1 MTRKRWFLPE
11 TPDVLG
17 MLRRQMAVTIDGVD
31 AFARWAGGDAAAAQ
45 AVRDAEHQGDV
56 AKRDLLSALR
66 EAFVTPIE
74 PEDLFA
80 LSRGIDRIL
89 DYVADLVKESEA
101 MASPPDEGIAT
112 MAGLLGDALRHLDD
126 ALSKLGTDGDH
137 GDRVRGRR
145 HRRPA
150 RARDRLLRRDGGA
163 ARRRGPHGAD
173 HPPRAVPP
181 LLADRRG
188 RGRRRRARRLRRR
201 QAELSGASSRSGMRR
216 SAPDGSVGRDAQRA
230 RLIP

>member
-17 MLRRQMAVTIDGVD
+17 MLRRQLAVTIDGVD

-45 AVRDAEHQGDV
+45 AVRDAEQRGDV

-101 MASPPDEGIAT
+101 MASVPDQEIAM
-112 MAGLLGDALRHLDD
+112 MAGHLGDALRHLDD
-126 ALSKLGTDGDH
+126 ALSKLGADGDH
-137 GDRVRGRR
+137 ATESADAAIAAQRELEIGYYAGM
-145 HRRPA
+145 A
-150 RARDRLLRRDGGA
+150 GLLRVEDRTDRIT
-163 ARRRGPHGAD
+163 RRE
-173 HPPRAVPP
+173 
-181 LLADRRG
+181 LYRR
-188 RGRRRRARRLRRR
+188 
-201 QAELSGASSRSGMRR
+201 SSRIGEAVVDVAERVVYAVVKQS
-216 SAPDGSVGRDAQRA
+216 
-230 RLIP
+230 

>member
-11 TPDVLG
+11 TPDVFG

-89 DYVADLVKESEA
+89 NYVTDLVEESEA

-112 MAGLLGDALRHLDD
+112 IAGLLRGALRHLDD
-126 ALSKLGTDGDH
+126 ALSQLGTACYAGMV
-137 GDRVRGRR
+137 GLLGVEDRSERITRR
-145 HRRPA
+145 ELYRR
-150 RARDRLLRRDGGA
+150 
-163 ARRRGPHGAD
+163 
-173 HPPRAVPP
+173 
-181 LLADRRG
+181 
-188 RGRRRRARRLRRR
+188 
-201 QAELSGASSRSGMRR
+201 SSRIGEAVVDVAERIVYAVVKQS
-216 SAPDGSVGRDAQRA
+216 
-230 RLIP
+230 

>member
-1 MTRKRWFLPE
+1 LASGDVTRKRWFLPE

-17 MLRRQMAVTIDGVD
+17 MLRRQLAVTIEGVD

-45 AVRDAEHQGDV
+45 GVRDAERQGDI
-56 AKRDLLSALR
+56 ARRDLLSALR

-89 DYVADLVKESEA
+89 NYVADLVKESEA

-112 MAGLLGDALRHLDD
+112 MAGRLGDAVRHLDD
-126 ALSKLGTDGDH
+126 ALSRLGTDGDQATASA
-137 GDRVRGRR
+137 DAP

-150 RARDRLLRRDGGA
+150 RAADRLLRRNGGPTW
-163 ARRRGPHGAD
+163 RRGPHGTD
-173 HPPRAVPP
+173 HAPGAVPP
-181 LLADRRG
+181 LLADRRD

-201 QAELSGASSRSGMRR
+201 QGKLSCTLVSSLYPHTDQPHSRR
-216 SAPDGSVGRDAQRA
+216 TT
-230 RLIP
+230 

>member
-1 MTRKRWFLPE
+1 VAGGDVTRKRWFLPE

-31 AFARWAGGDAAAAQ
+31 AFVSWADGDAAAAQ
-45 AVRDAEHQGDV
+45 VVRDAEQQGDV

-89 DYVADLVKESEA
+89 DYVADLVNESEA

-112 MAGLLGDALRHLDD
+112 MAGLLGEALRHVDD
-126 ALSKLGTDGDH
+126 ALSNLGTDGDQATASADAAIAAQRELETAYYA
-137 GDRVRGRR
+137 GMVGLLGVEDRTERITRR
-145 HRRPA
+145 ERY
-150 RARDRLLRRDGGA
+150 
-163 ARRRGPHGAD
+163 
-173 HPPRAVPP
+173 
-181 LLADRRG
+181 
-188 RGRRRRARRLRRR
+188 
-201 QAELSGASSRSGMRR
+201 RR
-216 SAPDGSVGRDAQRA
+216 SS
-230 RLIP
+230 LIGEAVVDVAERVVYAVVKQS

>member
-1 MTRKRWFLPE
+1 VAAGDVTRKRWFLPE

-17 MLRRQMAVTIDGVD
+17 MLRGQMAVAIDGVD

-45 AVRDAEHQGDV
+45 AVRDAERQGDV

-66 EAFVTPIE
+66 EAFMTPIE

-126 ALSKLGTDGDH
+126 ALSKLGTDGDQATASADAAIAAQRELESAYYA
-137 GDRVRGRR
+137 GIVGLLGVEDRTERITRR
-145 HRRPA
+145 ELYRR
-150 RARDRLLRRDGGA
+150 
-163 ARRRGPHGAD
+163 
-173 HPPRAVPP
+173 
-181 LLADRRG
+181 
-188 RGRRRRARRLRRR
+188 
-201 QAELSGASSRSGMRR
+201 SSRIGE
-216 SAPDGSVGRDAQRA
+216 AVVDVVE
-230 RLIP
+230 RLIYAVVKQS

>member
-1 MTRKRWFLPE
+1 HHAGGRVIGGGDRRRPAPLAPRALGGGAQHGPGVADHHACVGGARRLGARAVAAGDMTRKRWFLPE

-31 AFARWAGGDAAAAQ
+31 AFVSWADGDAAAAQ
-45 AVRDAEHQGDV
+45 VVRDAEQQGDV

-89 DYVADLVKESEA
+89 NYVADLVKESEA
-101 MASPPDEGIAT
+101 MGSPPDEGIAT

-126 ALSKLGTDGDH
+126 ALSTL
-137 GDRVRGRR
+137 
-145 HRRPA
+145 
-150 RARDRLLRRDGGA
+150 
-163 ARRRGPHGAD
+163 
-173 HPPRAVPP
+173 
-181 LLADRRG
+181 
-188 RGRRRRARRLRRR
+188 
-201 QAELSGASSRSGMRR
+201 
-216 SAPDGSVGRDAQRA
+216 
-230 RLIP
+230 

>member
-17 MLRRQMAVTIDGVD
+17 MLRHQMAVTIDGANV
-31 AFARWAGGDAAAAQ
+31 FARWAGGDAAAAGG
-45 AVRDAEHQGDV
+45 VRDAEHQGDV
-56 AKRDLLSALR
+56 AKRDLLRALR

-112 MAGLLGDALRHLDD
+112 IAGLVGDALRHLDD
-126 ALSKLGTDGDH
+126 ALSKLGTDGDQATASADAAIAAQRELETAYYA
-137 GDRVRGRR
+137 GMVGLLGVEDRTERITRR
-145 HRRPA
+145 ERYRH
-150 RARDRLLRRDGGA
+150 
-163 ARRRGPHGAD
+163 
-173 HPPRAVPP
+173 
-181 LLADRRG
+181 
-188 RGRRRRARRLRRR
+188 
-201 QAELSGASSRSGMRR
+201 SSRIGEAVVDVAERVVYAVVKQS
-216 SAPDGSVGRDAQRA
+216 
-230 RLIP
+230 

>member
-45 AVRDAEHQGDV
+45 AVRDAEQQQGDV

-89 DYVADLVKESEA
+89 DYVTDLVKESEA

-112 MAGLLGDALRHLDD
+112 MAGLIGDALRHLDD
-126 ALSKLGTDGDH
+126 ALSKLGTDGDQATASADAAIAAQH
-137 GDRVRGRR
+137 QLETAYYAGMVGLLGVEDRTERITRR
-145 HRRPA
+145 ERYRR
-150 RARDRLLRRDGGA
+150 
-163 ARRRGPHGAD
+163 
-173 HPPRAVPP
+173 
-181 LLADRRG
+181 
-188 RGRRRRARRLRRR
+188 
-201 QAELSGASSRSGMRR
+201 SSRIGEAVVDVAERVVYAVVKQS
-216 SAPDGSVGRDAQRA
+216 
-230 RLIP
+230 

>member
-17 MLRRQMAVTIDGVD
+17 MLRRQTAITIDGAD
-31 AFARWAGGDAAAAQ
+31 AFTRWAGGDAAGAQTVLDAA
-45 AVRDAEHQGDV
+45 RQGDI

-89 DYVADLVKESEA
+89 HYVADLVKESAA
-101 MASPPDEGIAT
+101 MASPPDQGIAT

-126 ALSKLGTDGDH
+126 ALSNLGTDGDRATASADAAVAAQRELETAYYA
-137 GDRVRGRR
+137 GIVGLLGVEDRTERITRR
-145 HRRPA
+145 ELYRR
-150 RARDRLLRRDGGA
+150 
-163 ARRRGPHGAD
+163 
-173 HPPRAVPP
+173 
-181 LLADRRG
+181 
-188 RGRRRRARRLRRR
+188 
-201 QAELSGASSRSGMRR
+201 SSRIGEAVVDVAERVVYAVVKQS
-216 SAPDGSVGRDAQRA
+216 
-230 RLIP
+230 